1 MYHLMMAD
9 SEEVIECR
17 LCKGQV
23 QPVFNFGSIYMTG
36 VFAEHGM
43 SVERAPVVYGMCS
56 NCGLNQLMHNYDSD
70 VLYGSSYGY
79 ESHLN
84 PEMRGHLKHKAKLL
98 EKRFLY
104 ESNPRILDIAS
115 NDGTFLSFFSPKV
128 AKVGIDPLIGIVG
141 DYYPANST
149 KIVSF
154 FSDEGV
160 LASTNGELFDLVTSN
175 SVLYDLESPLDFAKG
190 VFRVLKNGGI
200 WHFEQSYLPKM
211 VETLSI
217 DTICHEHLLYL
228 GATQIHKLLRES
240 GFQLLEASLND
251 VNGGSIAITAVK
263 EENWKGET
271 NAFFDYLLK
280 KEKREGYLS
289 GHRISRFFEDAEIFK
304 GDLLELVDSYSK
316 SGHTIFGIG
325 ASTKGNMLLQFCG
338 LNQNA
343 ISKIGEINPKKFGK
357 QTPGTSIPIC
367 DEKELL
373 EEMACEKSIGV
384 VFPWHF
390 RNSIRKATSDY
401 VSRGGKILFPLPNL
415 EIETL

>member
-1 MYHLMMAD
+1 
-9 SEEVIECR
+9 
-17 LCKGQV
+17 
-23 QPVFNFGSIYMTG
+23 MTG
-36 VFAEHGM
+36 VFAEYGM
-43 SVERAPVVYGMCS
+43 SVEGAPVVYGMCS

-84 PEMRGHLKHKAKLL
+84 PEMRGHLQHKARIL
-98 EKRFLY
+98 EERFLC
-104 ESNPRILDIAS
+104 ESSPKILDIAS

-128 AKVGIDPLIGIVG
+128 AKVGIDPLIGTVG
-141 DYYPANST
+141 DYYPPNTT
-149 KIVSF
+149 KIVDF
-154 FSDEGV
+154 FSDENV
-160 LASTNGELFDLVTSN
+160 LAVTNGELFDLVTSN
-175 SVLYDLESPLDFAKG
+175 SVLYDLSSPLDFAKG
-190 VFRVLKNGGI
+190 VYRVLKNGGI

-217 DTICHEHLLYL
+217 DTICHEHLLYF

-240 GFQLLEASLND
+240 GFQLQEASLNH

-263 EENWKGET
+263 EENWQGET
-271 NAFFDYLLK
+271 NSFFHYLLQ

-289 GHRISRFFEDAEIFK
+289 EQRISKFFDDAEIFK
-304 GDLLELVDSYSK
+304 SDLLELLDAYSK
-316 SGHTIFGIG
+316 SGHKIFGIG

-338 LNQNA
+338 LNQDI

-367 DEKELL
+367 YEKELL
-373 EEMACEKSIGV
+373 EEMAREKSIGV

-390 RNSIRKATSDY
+390 RDSIRKATSNY
-401 VSRGGKILFPLPNL
+401 ISKGGKLLYPLPKL
-415 EIETL
+415 EIENY